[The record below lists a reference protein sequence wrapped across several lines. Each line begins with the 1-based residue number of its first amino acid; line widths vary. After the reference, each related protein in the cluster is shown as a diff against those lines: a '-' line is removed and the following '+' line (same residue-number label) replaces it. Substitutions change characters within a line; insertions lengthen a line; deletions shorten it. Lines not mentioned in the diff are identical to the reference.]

1 MTLFFLPLAA
11 RVVYW
16 VGINRVQSSIFE
28 SVVHTKSPLL
38 TLIHQEHPLTPVF
51 ESIVEDMNSLTPCLA
66 SVCTEKRIWEILL
79 LAEHESKIWM
89 LTTLSLLLYNI
100 ARIFLAWQVSALREE
115 EDRSGI
121 SPKYRGRDGYQWLHV
136 THLAVRW
143 IVFVA
148 AAAFVYHAAN
158 WLNRPIWLPATP

>member
-1 MTLFFLPLAA
+1 M
-11 RVVYW
+11 
-16 VGINRVQSSIFE
+16 
-28 SVVHTKSPLL
+28 VHTKSLL
-38 TLIHQEHPLTPVF
+38 ITLIQQQHPLTPLF
-51 ESIVEDMNSLTPCLA
+51 ESIVDDMNSLSPCLA

-79 LAEHESKIWM
+79 LAGHESKVWM
-89 LTTLSLLLYNI
+89 LATLSLLLYNI
-100 ARIFLAWQVSALREE
+100 ARVLLTWQISGLREE

-148 AAAFVYHAAN
+148 AATFIYHSVN
-158 WLNRPIWLPATP
+158 WLNRSIWLPASP